1 VPKTYQKPH
10 PPIRVAVE
18 SRETFALAGKLG
30 FPIFIRHQMD
40 IPELQDLLKQY
51 QGARQA
57 AGFSGPNDVILQ
69 IGGYV
74 ADTPER
80 ARREPEASTM
90 RGRRL
95 VQAALH
101 RAADPE
107 AFERL
112 KRISEV
118 GYDDVLSRVAYGTP
132 DAVVERLLE
141 YRESLGITGVSLDVN
156 PGGQIPYDRVVHS
169 IRLLTDKVMPK
180 FR

>member
-1 VPKTYQKPH
+1 
-10 PPIRVAVE
+10 
-18 SRETFALAGKLG
+18 
-30 FPIFIRHQMD
+30 M
-40 IPELQDLLKQY
+40 
-51 QGARQA
+51 
-57 AGFSGPNDVILQ
+57 Q
-69 IGGYV
+69 IAGYV
-74 ADTPER
+74 ADTAER

-118 GYDDVLSRVAYGTP
+118 GYDEVLGRVAYGTP
-132 DAVVERLLE
+132 DAVAERIQE
-141 YRESLGITGVSLDVN
+141 YRETLGITGVSLDVN

-169 IRLLTDKVMPK
+169 IRLLTDKVIPK

>member
-1 VPKTYQKPH
+1 
-10 PPIRVAVE
+10 
-18 SRETFALAGKLG
+18 
-30 FPIFIRHQMD
+30 MD

-51 QGARQA
+51 QAARHA
-57 AGFSGPNDVILQ
+57 AGFTGPNDVILQ
-69 IGGYV
+69 IAGYV
-74 ADTPER
+74 ADTAEK
-80 ARREPEASTM
+80 ARSEPEASTM

-95 VQAALH
+95 VSAALH

-118 GYDDVLSRVAYGTP
+118 PYADVLPRVAYGTP
-132 DAVVERLLE
+132 DAVAKRIVE
-141 YRESLGITGVSLDVN
+141 YREMLGITGISLDVN

-169 IRLLTDKVMPK
+169 IRLLTEKVIPR